1 MIDLPHGGG
10 PRFNEH
16 DLVDYLRASRDY
28 IIIGAQKDVLAKHH
42 KPNSLDYWLRKRSR
56 RPDTMQAVDS
66 VIDALVATG
75 LFTKE
80 DSLLCP
86 DSGRKCKGLR
96 LVQVFPCG

>member
-1 MIDLPHGGG
+1 MELKHGGG
-10 PRFNEH
+10 AQFNEN
-16 DLVDYLRASRDY
+16 DLLDHIRASHPPRDY

-42 KPNSLDYWLRKRSR
+42 KPNSLDYWLRKCSR

-80 DSLLCP
+80 DNLPCP

-96 LVQVFPCG
+96 IVRAS